1 MNDLRKNADTPPAPR
16 AAPFDGSTRSG
27 RSIRGGLATAVNATD
42 SSRVSASNIVDE
54 SAQQVR
60 HIQIDADDAGQR
72 LDNLL
77 IRLLKGVP
85 RSHIYQLV
93 RSGQVRINGA
103 RVEVL
108 QRLAAGDKVRIP
120 PVRVAQ
126 VVPKFAPATEFPVV
140 YEDAE
145 LLVINKPEGVAVH
158 GGSGISSGVIEQLRA
173 ARPEQRFL
181 ELVHRI
187 DRDTSGLLMIA
198 KKRSCLLRLQ
208 QQLRVRSTEKSYL
221 AVVRGRW
228 PLRTKTLRATLH
240 TYTTAEGERRVSVSD
255 DGRSA
260 TTHVLGIKS
269 FDSAL
274 AGVCTLVSCR
284 IETGRMHQIRV
295 HLAHAG
301 FPIVGDQKYGDF
313 DLNKTLQKI
322 SYKRMFLHAFN
333 LTIGHPEDTKSLL
346 LEAPMP
352 DQFTRFMSSASKP

>member
-1 MNDLRKNADTPPAPR
+1 MNDLRKKADIPPAR
-16 AAPFDGSTRSG
+16 RSAPFDGFRQRASTR
-27 RSIRGGLATAVNATD
+27 AAAPV
-42 SSRVSASNIVDE
+42 VDANP
-54 SAQQVR
+54 SDAPALKVQQVL
-60 HIQIDADDAGQR
+60 IDADSAGQR

-108 QRLAAGDKVRIP
+108 QRLATGDKVRIP

-126 VVPKFAPATEFPVV
+126 VVARYVPSQEFPVV
-140 YEDAE
+140 FEDAE

-158 GGSGISSGVIEQLRA
+158 GGSGVSSGVIEQLRA

-198 KKRSCLLRLQ
+198 KKRSALVRLQ
-208 QQLRVRSTEKSYL
+208 EQLRERSTEKAYL
-221 AVVRGRW
+221 AIVKGRW
-228 PLRTKTLRATLH
+228 PLRTKTLRGQLETSVSAN
-240 TYTTAEGERRVSVSD
+240 GERRVSVSD

-260 TTHVLGIKS
+260 TTHVLGVQS
-269 FDSAL
+269 FTAPL
-274 AGVCTLVSCR
+274 AGVCTLVNCR

-301 FPIVGDQKYGDF
+301 FPILGDQKYGEF
-313 DLNKTLQKI
+313 ELNKALHKL
-322 SYKRMFLHAFN
+322 SYKRMYLHAFS
-333 LTIGHPEDTKSLL
+333 LTVGHPEDSIALL

-352 DQFTRFMSSASKP
+352 DEFSRLMSRAVAP